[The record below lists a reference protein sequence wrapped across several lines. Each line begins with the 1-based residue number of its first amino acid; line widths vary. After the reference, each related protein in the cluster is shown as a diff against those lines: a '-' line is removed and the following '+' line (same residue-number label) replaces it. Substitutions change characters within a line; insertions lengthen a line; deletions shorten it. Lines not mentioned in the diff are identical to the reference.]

1 MKKIFAFMMF
11 AGLVLAMAT
20 AGGFDSGIISTGRIC
35 MQSALSALLI
45 LSGGMMLG
53 RGQEA

>member
-20 AGGFDSGIISTGRIC
+20 AGGFDSGIIGTGRIC

-45 LSGGMMLG
+45 LSGHVVIS
-53 RGQEA
+53 ASTI